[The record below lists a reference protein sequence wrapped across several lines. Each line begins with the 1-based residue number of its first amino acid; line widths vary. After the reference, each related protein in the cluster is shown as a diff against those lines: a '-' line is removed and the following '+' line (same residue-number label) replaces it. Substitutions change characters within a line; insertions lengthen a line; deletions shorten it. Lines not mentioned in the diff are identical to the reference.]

1 MSPQGQMTSPRGI
14 VGGMGM
20 MQQGGMANQQAN
32 NMYQV
37 THNFFYWVLKVVIKV
52 LLTEKKN
59 NNPPFQI
66 NSTFNDYQLTSV
78 DGLIEMNNQIL
89 INKIIPYVEI

>member
-1 MSPQGQMTSPRGI
+1 MGGTTMSPQGQIISPRGN

-37 THNFFYWVLKVVIKV
+37 THNSWGGGGGV
-52 LLTEKKN
+52 
-59 NNPPFQI
+59 
-66 NSTFNDYQLTSV
+66 
-78 DGLIEMNNQIL
+78 
-89 INKIIPYVEI
+89 

>member
-37 THNFFYWVLKVVIKV
+37 THNFFYGGWGGGMVGI
-52 LLTEKKN
+52 N
-59 NNPPFQI
+59 NFVK
-66 NSTFNDYQLTSV
+66 YH
-78 DGLIEMNNQIL
+78 
-89 INKIIPYVEI
+89 